1 MRAAPIKELFVR
13 GFGKPAQ
20 PAEDSLTNEGGAST
34 SARCQ
39 HVGYRSRPDIVVGRR
54 GAR

>member
-1 MRAAPIKELFVR
+1 MRVAAIKELFDR
-13 GFGKPAQ
+13 AFGKATQ